1 MNVNIEQLKKILE
14 KSKKINFESLE
25 PKQLYEICKFP
36 VTKINEKCYVSMNI
50 CCLGGCEFND
60 IEFETIQ
67 TAYEYA
73 YMLTQLGIA
82 LDTTIACSECYA
94 EYMLQNI

>member
-1 MNVNIEQLKKILE
+1 MNVNIKQLKKILE

-25 PKQLYEICKFP
+25 PEQLYEICKFP
-36 VTKINEKCYVSMNI
+36 VININDKWCVPMSI
-50 CCLGGCEFND
+50 CKLGGCEYNY
-60 IEFETIQ
+60 IEFETMQ

-82 LDTTIACSECYA
+82 LDTESACSECYA